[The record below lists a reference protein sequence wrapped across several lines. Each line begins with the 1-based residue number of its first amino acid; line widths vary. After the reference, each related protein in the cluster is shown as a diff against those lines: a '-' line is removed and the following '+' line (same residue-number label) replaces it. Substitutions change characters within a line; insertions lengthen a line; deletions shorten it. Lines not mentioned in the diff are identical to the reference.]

1 MNLPFLL
8 QWHFSMQMFTLHVG
22 LLKWQIRHLYI
33 FCSQQ
38 NRGSPA
44 WNLLTCFLFF
54 DTCLSGP
61 HSLTSSI
68 SPCKR
73 RLWEKAA
80 PSPAISLPLS
90 FCVTVPRQCDWLT
103 LGIRHKWKG
112 EWYCPMA
119 FCTRQGLGLR
129 KRVASRGYLPDTGVL
144 EKELQFLQP
153 QQARPGHQSQYTP

>member
-44 WNLLTCFLFF
+44 WNLLTCFFIFWHMPVGATFSNLLHL
-54 DTCLSGP
+54 TMQKEIVRESSPLPQPSLS
-61 HSLTSSI
+61 
-68 SPCKR
+68 
-73 RLWEKAA
+73 
-80 PSPAISLPLS
+80 LS

-112 EWYCPMA
+112 GWYCPMA

-129 KRVASRGYLPDTGVL
+129 KQVASRGYLPDTGVL

-153 QQARPGHQSQYTP
+153 QQARPGHQSRYIP